1 MTNLAMAIMSECS
14 LFFVFTTVLFTQF
27 PQAAYHIVY
36 FATSGCCMYMPTFIL
51 HFCTVRV
58 YVFVIVFLCL
68 FFLSRYVCIHCD
80 VFHFFLCDKN
90 EKHSAHMGFFFF
102 VSYKF
107 LVPFKEGKKCPWI
120 SPFRYPIISCDW
132 FLVDSADDSYDCDKR
147 TLITNDRTMACLHGM
162 LYGNGK
168 SKCAHQMLNLQ
179 DGLQDGSCQAFYC
192 CRTFCFIYF
201 NSEKYTTWK

>member
-1 MTNLAMAIMSECS
+1 MLGGCASLSCKCAISNSKLRQRDVYRARLLNLLPPSFRVEHIFSDTLLAVLYCILYKYSCLMTNLAMAIMSECS

-107 LVPFKEGKKCPWI
+107 LVPFKEGKKCP
-120 SPFRYPIISCDW
+120 
-132 FLVDSADDSYDCDKR
+132 
-147 TLITNDRTMACLHGM
+147 
-162 LYGNGK
+162 
-168 SKCAHQMLNLQ
+168 
-179 DGLQDGSCQAFYC
+179 
-192 CRTFCFIYF
+192 
-201 NSEKYTTWK
+201 